1 MSRAGPR
8 SPRELGIW
16 PADRTSRV
24 LLTAVSAGAVATVWM
39 WVHDLSAPYSLADWV
54 TNAGRLTG
62 LLGGYGLGVLIFLMS
77 RIPWLERR
85 IGAGELARWHALGG
99 RYVLSLLV
107 AHTLLIIWGYAAS
120 TRTPLTTE
128 TTDLLAHYADVLAAT
143 AGLGLL
149 VVVWIV
155 SMRAIRRRVSYETW
169 FYLHLYTYLGA
180 ALAFAHEFSVGA
192 DFTTHPLARLIWAVF
207 YGLVAIALLWY
218 RFAAPARSAFR
229 HRLRVTRV
237 RRETPVVT
245 SLYIGGRRIDELRA
259 EPGQFFRW
267 RFLTRDGWWQSH
279 PFSLSK
285 QPGRTHIR
293 LTVKASG
300 DYTRTVPRIRPGVR
314 VIAEGPY
321 GALIPSVRT
330 RQDVLLLAGGIGITP
345 LRALLDVFAREEG
358 GVILLYRAN
367 SQDELVFRAEL
378 EHIRDRYGTDIRYLL
393 GPPGSDSDVLMDDRL
408 IREVPDIKERD
419 VFATGPPGFTEAVV
433 AALNRTG
440 IPRRQIHVERFS
452 L

>member
-1 MSRAGPR
+1 MSRADPR
-8 SPRELGIW
+8 SPRGLGIW
-16 PADRTSRV
+16 PADRTSRA
-24 LLTAVSAGAVATVWM
+24 LLTAVSAGAAATAWL
-39 WVHDLSAPYSLADWV
+39 WAHDLSAPHSLADWV
-54 TNAGRLTG
+54 TDAGRLTG

-77 RIPWLERR
+77 RIPWFERR
-85 IGAGELARWHALGG
+85 IGAGELAGWHALGG

-128 TTDLLAHYADVLAAT
+128 TTDLLAHYANVLAAT
-143 AGLGLL
+143 VGLGLL
-149 VVVWIV
+149 VIVWIV

-169 FYLHLYTYLGA
+169 FYLHLYTYLGT
-180 ALAFAHEFSVGA
+180 ALAFAHDLSVGA
-192 DFTTHPLARLIWAVF
+192 DFTTHPLARLIWSVF
-207 YGLVAIALLWY
+207 YGLVGIALLWY

-237 RRETPVVT
+237 QRETPVVT
-245 SLYIGGRRIDELRA
+245 SLYIGGQHIDELRA

-279 PFSLSK
+279 PFSLSA
-285 QPGRTHIR
+285 QPGRAHIR

-300 DYTRTVPRIRPGVR
+300 DYTRTVPHIRPGVR

-321 GALIPSVRT
+321 GALTPSVRT

-358 GVILLYRAN
+358 DVILLYRAN
-367 SQDELVFRAEL
+367 TKDELVFKPEL
-378 EHIRDRYGTDIRYLL
+378 EHIRDRYGTDIRYLV
-393 GPPGSDSDVLMDDRL
+393 GPPGSDSDVLLDDRL
-408 IREVPDIKERD
+408 IRDVPDIKDRD

-433 AALNRTG
+433 AALNG
-440 IPRRQIHVERFS
+440 IGVPRRQIHVERFA